1 MTASPLLHLH
11 RDSPD
16 ADEERRG
23 GTHSSGAGLGW
34 RFPGLGHQ
42 LAVPRPV
49 LQSVFFGL
57 IVLVGCLQISPRPVF
72 RDPVDRTW
80 ISWDS
85 NRSQLIVS
93 SL

>member
-16 ADEERRG
+16 DDEERRG
-23 GTHSSGAGLGW
+23 GTHSSGGGLGW

-42 LAVPRPV
+42 LTVPRPV

-85 NRSQLIVS
+85 NRSQLI
-93 SL
+93 